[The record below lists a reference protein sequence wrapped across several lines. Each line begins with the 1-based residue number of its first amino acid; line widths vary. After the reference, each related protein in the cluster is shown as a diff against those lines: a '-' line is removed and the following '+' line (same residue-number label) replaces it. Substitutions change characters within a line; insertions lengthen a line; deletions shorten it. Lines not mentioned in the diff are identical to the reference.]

1 MTAGARSALDQT
13 SSGMRCVEL
22 SAAIV
27 STLIRSS
34 APSSHVRSM
43 RTSLTRSSIAGQRV
57 RLAEAVM
64 QVAPGRGIPAG
75 VLNAAE
81 DLLENDAQLRSR
93 EHWLPLEHPELGTVV
108 TESWG
113 YRLSETS
120 PRQRRHAP
128 LLGEHNDYV
137 YREILG
143 MSEEQID
150 DYMVEGIIQ

>member
-1 MTAGARSALDQT
+1 MGDVQLGSDPRFSTFLARQKHADELDEIINSWTEGQT
-13 SSGMRCVEL
+13 
-22 SAAIV
+22 
-27 STLIRSS
+27 
-34 APSSHVRSM
+34 
-43 RTSLTRSSIAGQRV
+43 
-57 RLAEAVM
+57 AEAVM
-64 QVAPGRGIPAG
+64 KLLLERGIPAG

-93 EHWLPLEHPELGTVV
+93 EHWLPIEHPELGSVV